1 MDHPKLHPEVRRIFA
16 TAPAQLDLGSPSLD
30 EIRAAPLVM
39 AAAPEPVGGV
49 VQRSIRGDAGWIR
62 LRIYSPQ
69 GAGPHP
75 ALVFMHGGGF
85 VVGSLDGTD
94 RLCRSMTNSGGA
106 VVISVDYRL
115 SPETK
120 FPGALDDVLAALVW
134 TRAAA
139 AELNVDPLRIGV
151 GGISAGGNLAA
162 AAALLARDRAIPVAF
177 QLLLVPMTDR
187 RCDSPSM
194 IEFADGPAITRT
206 MLQRCWAQ
214 YLDRPEDGTNPY
226 ASVVEAADLRGLPPA
241 FVVTAECDVLCSEGE
256 RYAER
261 LREADVATTHRRYA
275 GMPHGF
281 LGLPSLDETKR
292 ALTDIGAALRA
303 HL

>member
-1 MDHPKLHPEVRRIFA
+1 
-16 TAPAQLDLGSPSLD
+16 
-30 EIRAAPLVM
+30 
-39 AAAPEPVGGV
+39 
-49 VQRSIRGDAGWIR
+49 
-62 LRIYSPQ
+62 
-69 GAGPHP
+69 
-75 ALVFMHGGGF
+75 
-85 VVGSLDGTD
+85 
-94 RLCRSMTNSGGA
+94 
-106 VVISVDYRL
+106 
-115 SPETK
+115 
-120 FPGALDDVLAALVW
+120 
-134 TRAAA
+134 
-139 AELNVDPLRIGV
+139 
-151 GGISAGGNLAA
+151 
-162 AAALLARDRAIPVAF
+162 
-177 QLLLVPMTDR
+177 
-187 RCDSPSM
+187 
-194 IEFADGPAITRT
+194 

-214 YLDRPEDGTNPY
+214 YLDRPEDGTSPY